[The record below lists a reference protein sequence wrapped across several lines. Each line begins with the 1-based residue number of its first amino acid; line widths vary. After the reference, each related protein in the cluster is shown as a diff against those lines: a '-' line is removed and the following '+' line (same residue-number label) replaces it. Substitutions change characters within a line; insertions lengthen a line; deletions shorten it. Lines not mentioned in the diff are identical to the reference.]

1 MVMSSKWMRLIGLV
15 GFTAV
20 LVSCKQTPQ
29 APMNANYATMKITVS
44 DKKFSPSY
52 SATIRGRQDI
62 DIYPQVSGTIERL
75 CVTEGEKVRK
85 GQILFVIDQVPYK
98 AALNT
103 AIGNV
108 KKSGGNFAGNHIN
121 FIAIRRGNQDISIFR
136 TGFFQNIG
144 MCCFAENRLNVIFFR
159 NHVQGFGIVID
170 YDNKLFPAV

>member
-44 DKKFSPSY
+44 DKKFSTSY

-75 CVTEGEKVRK
+75 CVRESPERT
-85 GQILFVIDQVPYK
+85 
-98 AALNT
+98 N
-103 AIGNV
+103 
-108 KKSGGNFAGNHIN
+108 S
-121 FIAIRRGNQDISIFR
+121 FR
-136 TGFFQNIG
+136 HRPST
-144 MCCFAENRLNVIFFR
+144 L
-159 NHVQGFGIVID
+159 QGSLEYG
-170 YDNKLFPAV
+170 YSQR

>member
-1 MVMSSKWMRLIGLV
+1 MSYLLLTLRGILKGYTNGYEFKMDETNRISRFYGSIG
-15 GFTAV
+15 V
-20 LVSCKQTPQ
+20 LQTPQ

-44 DKKFSPSY
+44 DKKFSTSY

-103 AIGNV
+103 LHVLQWRLPNSPTTAI
-108 KKSGGNFAGNHIN
+108 KSYMP
-121 FIAIRRGNQDISIFR
+121 R
-136 TGFFQNIG
+136 
-144 MCCFAENRLNVIFFR
+144 
-159 NHVQGFGIVID
+159 
-170 YDNKLFPAV
+170 K

>member
-44 DKKFSPSY
+44 DKKFSTSY

-103 AIGNV
+103 AIANV
-108 KKSGGNFAGNHIN
+108 KSAKRHYD
-121 FIAIRRGNQDISIFR
+121 RVYPRVEYSIEEIHEQMRLFDNGKYGLPGR
-136 TGFFQNIG
+136 
-144 MCCFAENRLNVIFFR
+144 NR
-159 NHVQGFGIVID
+159 D
-170 YDNKLFPAV
+170 